1 MSKVILVAKLKAKPE
16 HIDSVKAG
24 LQALVAPTRQEK
36 GCIKYDLHQDQ
47 KDPAV
52 FIFIEEW
59 ESAEHLQNHS
69 KAAHVKAFGIA
80 AKGKLESRDLHS
92 LDKVEVA

>member
-24 LQALVAPTRQEK
+24 LHGLVAPTRQEA

-47 KDPAV
+47 KDPSV

-59 ESAEHLQNHS
+59 ESAAHLENHS
-69 KAAHVKAFGIA
+69 KADHIKAFGIA
-80 AKGKLESRDLHS
+80 SKGKMESRDLHP
-92 LDKVEVA
+92 LVLIKK